1 VANVS
6 IEQLTKR
13 FDDLTAVDKV
23 DLDLVSGELV
33 SFLGPSGCGKTTLLR
48 MIAGLQEP
56 TSGNIRLGDKDL
68 TSIPTHKRNIGMVFQ
83 SLALFPHLTVA
94 QNIAYGLRIRNV
106 KKAERTKR
114 VNELLELV
122 QLEGTASRSIK
133 QLSGGQKQR
142 VAMARSLALR
152 PDLFLLDEPMSAL
165 DANLRES
172 MQIEIRQLQ
181 QRLGITTIVVTHDQA
196 EAMTMSDTIVV
207 MNAGRIEQVGS
218 PLDVYKRPVNRF
230 VAGFIGNCNLMDGTQ
245 LANNGTMVNGT
256 AIKGGR
262 VAEHLNPG
270 DEVSVAIRPEDVVVL
285 EGHHEGQNRL
295 TGTVEFVRD
304 VGATVEIMVQC
315 NDIRLNSMMLP
326 KDRPQVSNGSLATI
340 EFPVDATSLI

>member
-1 VANVS
+1 MANVL

-13 FDDLTAVDKV
+13 FGELTAVDKI

-48 MIAGLQEP
+48 MIAGLQMP
-56 TSGNIRLGDKDL
+56 TSGSIHLGDRNL
-68 TSIPTHKRNIGMVFQ
+68 TSVPTHNRNIGMVFQ

-106 KKAERTKR
+106 DKAERNKR

-122 QLEGTASRSIK
+122 QLEGTANRSIK
-133 QLSGGQKQR
+133 HLSGGQRQR

-196 EAMTMSDTIVV
+196 EAMTMSDKVVV
-207 MNAGRIEQVGS
+207 MNEGRIEQVGT
-218 PLDVYKRPVNRF
+218 PLDIYRKPVNRF
-230 VAGFIGNCNLMDGTQ
+230 VADFIGNCNLLDGT
-245 LANNGTMVNGT
+245 LSANDEADVNGIT
-256 AIKGGR
+256 IQGSR
-262 VAEHLNPG
+262 VAEHLGLDDN
-270 DEVSVAIRPEDVVVL
+270 VAVAIRPEDVVVL
-285 EGHHEGQNRL
+285 KGHHEGQNRL

-315 NDIRLNSMMLP
+315 GDKRLNSMMLP
-326 KDRPQVSNGSLATI
+326 KDRPGVSEGMLATI
-340 EFPVDATSLI
+340 EFPVHATSLI

>member
-1 VANVS
+1 VADVL
-6 IEQLTKR
+6 IKQLTKR
-13 FDDLTAVDKV
+13 FNELTAVDKV
-23 DLDLVSGELV
+23 DLDLVSGELI

-48 MIAGLQEP
+48 LIAGLQVP
-56 TSGNIRLGDKDL
+56 TSGSIHLGGKNL
-68 TSIPTHKRNIGMVFQ
+68 TAIPTHNRNIGMVFQ

-106 KKAERTKR
+106 SKVERSKR

-122 QLEGTASRSIK
+122 QLEGTADRSIR
-133 QLSGGQKQR
+133 QLSGGQRQR

-172 MQIEIRQLQ
+172 MQVEIRQLQ

-196 EAMTMSDTIVV
+196 EAMTMSDTVVV
-207 MNAGRIEQVGS
+207 MNAGKIEQVGT
-218 PLDVYKRPVNRF
+218 PLDIYKKPVNRF
-230 VAGFIGNCNLMDGTQ
+230 VADFIGNCNLLTGT
-245 LANNGTMVNGT
+245 LAANNQAIVNGVD
-256 AIKGGR
+256 IKSGR
-262 VAEHLNPG
+262 MAENLSQG
-270 DEVSVAIRPEDVVVL
+270 DDVTVAIRPEDVVVL

-295 TGTVEFVRD
+295 KGTVVFVRD
-304 VGATVEIMVQC
+304 VGATIEIMLQC
-315 NDIRLNSMMLP
+315 DDKRLNSMMMP
-326 KDRPQVSNGSLATI
+326 KDRPAVSEGMRATI